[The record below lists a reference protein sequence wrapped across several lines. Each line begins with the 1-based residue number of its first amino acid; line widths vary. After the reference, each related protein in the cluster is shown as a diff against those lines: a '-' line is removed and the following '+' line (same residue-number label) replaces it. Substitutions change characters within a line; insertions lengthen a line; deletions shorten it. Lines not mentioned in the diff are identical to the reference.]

1 MKRFISALA
10 VLISVSFSFVFSIHA
25 QTPVRCFTNEMHQ
38 QLLQQFPE
46 LESESTFENWMSTKI
61 QQMQSMA
68 ITNGTYT
75 IPVVVHVIHNGE
87 AVGSGTNV
95 SFAAIQSQ
103 IDVLNED
110 FRKILGTNGYNTHPD
125 GADTQIE
132 FCLALRRP
140 DGSAFSAAEPGVNRI
155 NRNTAGFTA
164 PPFTT
169 TYIDATIKPW
179 TYNNNVPTATRGWDP
194 AKYMNIWL
202 CDISG
207 GILGYAQFPQSPL
220 GGMGCGT
227 QAASTDGVVF
237 LYNSIGKSSVT
248 GFPGPYNEGRTA
260 THEIGHW
267 LGLRHIWGDGGC
279 TVDDFCNDT
288 PLAGAPNYNCP
299 TGTNSCTAAP
309 DAGPDMIQ
317 NYMDYTNDLCMN
329 IFTNDQKM
337 RMRTVLENSPLRAT
351 LINSDACVPPNANDA
366 SIVNVTNPKGDNCPG
381 AITPTVTI
389 KNRGSSNLTSA
400 TISYNLDNGTPVTF
414 NWTGNLTPGST
425 ANVNLPNFTTT
436 LGQHL
441 FKAWS
446 SLPNGV
452 ADPSTTYDTSGIV
465 FMISNGINAPFTE
478 NFDGSIFPPD
488 VRWEVINTNND
499 CYEWVGASATS
510 ITGVLNNNAAQFPGF
525 QNTTGSTETL
535 VTPILTLP
543 CNATAAN
550 VQFDVAYRRRNN
562 TTANYERLYVEIS
575 ENCGA
580 TWNTTPIYDKTG
592 TTLQVLTNTITTY
605 YTPVGITDWRTETI
619 DLFPFITSTSKNIRL
634 RFRAVAANG
643 NNIYIDNFKF
653 NATTPGEINVTQS
666 TTTVL
671 DEGAFNVGSV
681 SVGSTVTTTFTI
693 SNTGTSN
700 LSLTGPIAV
709 TGNGFS
715 LGNSFGTTTVP
726 AGGTTTFSIVF
737 NPTTGGSVTGNV
749 SFGTND
755 CDESTFNFSIIG
767 IGAVTPPVADF
778 SASSQTIC
786 AGTSVIF
793 TNLSTG
799 ATSYSWNFG
808 TGASPT
814 ISTAT
819 NPTVTFGTPGV
830 YTITLVSSNTFGS
843 DTEIK
848 TNYITVLDANG
859 QALPLTEGFV
869 STATFP
875 YTNWSIINS
884 NNSPT
889 TWVRTTAAGNTPTT
903 GNAMMFD
910 NFNYNDGD
918 DDVVRL
924 PGVST
929 SGMSSAQL
937 QFDVAYAPY
946 DATYFDGLEV
956 LVSTDCGST
965 FTSVYSKSYTTLATA
980 GASTSVFTPTAAQW
994 RTETV
999 NLTPYIGFTKVIV
1012 AFKNL
1017 SGYGNRLFVDNIN
1030 LTGIPASNPPVASFT
1045 TSTTTICSG
1054 STVSF
1059 TNTSTGSPTSYNWS
1073 FPGGTPATSTLANP
1087 IVTYATPGN
1096 YTVALTATNSSGNNT
1111 STQTNLITVNA
1122 LPTVTSTNQTI
1133 CAGSSATLTA
1143 TGSTAGG
1150 TFNWSNGQTGSSI
1163 QVSPTSTS
1171 TYTVTYTA
1179 NGCTSSPATS
1189 VVTVNTAPTVTST
1202 NQTICAGSSATLT
1215 ATGSTAGGT
1224 FNWSNGQT
1232 GSSIQVSPTSTSTYT
1247 VTYTANGCTSS
1258 PATSVVTVN
1267 AAPTVTSTNQTICAG
1282 SSATLTATGST
1293 AGGTFNWSNGQTGS
1307 SIQVSPTTTSTYTVT
1322 YTANG
1327 CTSSPATSVVTVNT
1341 APTVTSTNQTI
1352 CAGSSATL
1360 TATGSTA
1367 GGTFNWSNGQTGSS
1381 IQVSPTT
1388 TSTYT
1393 VTYTANG
1400 CTSSPATS
1408 IVTVNAIPVLTG
1420 NSVSICSGGTAT
1432 LTANSTVSGGLFNW
1446 NTGQTGSTIS
1456 VSPVTT
1462 TIYTVTQSN
1471 NGCTST
1477 PLLLTVT
1484 VTTAPTISLTGATI
1498 CEGSSVN
1505 LSPQVSINGGSYSW
1519 NTGQSSPTLIVSP
1532 TTTTNYTVTYTVI
1545 GCAPV
1550 SSTALV
1556 TVQSLPTVNLGP
1568 DTTVCEYELPIVL
1581 STQNTTA
1588 GAQYSWSTGAIST
1601 SIQVNTGGLFSLT
1614 ASLNGCTDGDSI
1626 LVTVESCASVI
1637 NLEKELDI
1645 FPNPTSGMVYIQFD
1659 QSETYA
1665 IEVYNSIG
1673 QLVQRISGHEEEV
1686 NVNLT
1691 ALAEGIYQFVVSV
1704 NDQVSRIPVVKLH

>member
-1 MKRFISALA
+1 MA
-10 VLISVSFSFVFSIHA
+10 LISNLHA
-25 QTPVRCFTNEMHQ
+25 QTPVRCYTNEMHQ
-38 QLLQQFPE
+38 QLLQQFPD
-46 LESESTFENWMSTKI
+46 LESEGNFENWMATKI

-75 IPVVVHVIHNGE
+75 IPVVFHVIHNGE
-87 AVGSGTNV
+87 AVGTGTNV

-103 IDVLNED
+103 LDVLNED
-110 FRKILGTNGYNTHPD
+110 FRRILGSNGYNTNPD

-132 FCLALRRP
+132 FCMARRRP
-140 DGSAFSAAEPGVNRI
+140 DGSAFSATEPGVNRI
-155 NRNTAGFTA
+155 NRTTAGFTA
-164 PPFTT
+164 PPFATG
-169 TYIDATIKPW
+169 YIDGTIKTW
-179 TYNNNVPTATRGWDP
+179 TYNNNNPTATRGWDP

-207 GILGYAQFPQSPL
+207 GVLGYAQFPQSPL
-220 GGMGCGT
+220 GGMGCGA
-227 QAASTDGVVF
+227 QAAATDGVVF
-237 LYNSIGKSSVT
+237 LYNSIGKSAIT

-351 LINSDACVPPNANDA
+351 LINSDACVPPNPNDA

-389 KNRGSSNLTSA
+389 KNRGASNLTSA
-400 TISYNLDNGTPVTF
+400 TISYNIDNGTPVTF
-414 NWTGNLTPGST
+414 AWTGNLTPGST

-441 FKAWS
+441 FKSWS
-446 SLPNGV
+446 TLPNG
-452 ADPSTTYDTSGIV
+452 ATDPSTTYDTSGIF

-478 NFDGSIFPPD
+478 NFDGSVFPPD

-525 QNTTGSTETL
+525 QNSTGSTETL
-535 VTPILTLP
+535 VTPVLTLP

-575 ENCGA
+575 ENCGT
-580 TWNTTPIYDKTG
+580 TWAATPIYDKAG
-592 TTLQVLTNTITTY
+592 TVLQVLTNTITTY
-605 YTPVGITDWRTETI
+605 YTPVGISDWRTETI
-619 DLFPFITSTSKNIRL
+619 NLLPFVTSTSKNIRL

-666 TTTVL
+666 TTTIL
-671 DEGAFNVGSV
+671 DGGSANVGSV
-681 SVGSTVTTTFTI
+681 SVGSSVTTTFTI
-693 SNTGTSN
+693 NNTGTSN
-700 LSLTGPIAV
+700 LTLTGPISV
-709 TGNGFS
+709 TGAGFS
-715 LGNSFGTTTVP
+715 LGSSFGTTTVP
-726 AGGTTTFSIVF
+726 AGGTTNFTVVF
-737 NPTTGGSVTGNV
+737 NPTAGGQVSGNI

-755 CDESTFNFSIIG
+755 CDESTFNFAIIG
-767 IGAVTPPVADF
+767 IGAVTPPTADF
-778 SASSQTIC
+778 SASSLTIC
-786 AGTSVIF
+786 AGTSVTF

-814 ISTAT
+814 TSTSP
-819 NPTVTFGTPGV
+819 NPTVTFNTPGV
-830 YTITLVSSNTFGS
+830 YSITLVANNTYGS
-843 DTEIK
+843 DTETK
-848 TNYITVLDANG
+848 TNYISVVDANG
-859 QALPLTEGFV
+859 QALPLSQGFV
-869 STATFP
+869 NTGFP
-875 YTNWSIINS
+875 YANWNIVNA

-889 TWVRTTAAGNTPTT
+889 TWVRTTAAGNNPTT
-903 GNAMMFD
+903 GNSMMFD
-910 NFNYNDGD
+910 NYNYNDGD
-918 DDVVRL
+918 DDQVRL

-929 SGMSSAQL
+929 SGMASAQL

-946 DATYFDGLEV
+946 NTVNFDGLEV
-956 LVSTDCGST
+956 LVSTDCGNT
-965 FTSVYSKSYTTLATA
+965 FTSVYSKSYTVLATA
-980 GASTSVFTPTAAQW
+980 AATTASFTPTTAQW

-999 NLTPYIGFTKVIV
+999 NLTPYVGNSKVIV

-1030 LTGIPASNPPVASFT
+1030 LTGIPSSNPPVASFT
-1045 TSTTTICSG
+1045 TTTTTICSG
-1054 STVSF
+1054 STVSY
-1059 TNTSTGSPTSYNWS
+1059 TNTSTGSPTSYSWS
-1073 FPGGTPATSTLANP
+1073 FPGGTPSTSTLANP
-1087 IVTYATPGN
+1087 VVTYATPGI
-1096 YTVALTATNSSGNNT
+1096 YSVSLTATNGSGSNT
-1111 STQTNLITVNA
+1111 STQTNSIVVNA
-1122 LPTVTSTNQTI
+1122 VPTATSTNQTI
-1133 CAGSSATLTA
+1133 CAG
-1143 TGSTAGG
+1143 
-1150 TFNWSNGQTGSSI
+1150 
-1163 QVSPTSTS
+1163 
-1171 TYTVTYTA
+1171 
-1179 NGCTSSPATS
+1179 
-1189 VVTVNTAPTVTST
+1189 NT
-1202 NQTICAGSSATLT
+1202 
-1215 ATGSTAGGT
+1215 
-1224 FNWSNGQT
+1224 
-1232 GSSIQVSPTSTSTYT
+1232 
-1247 VTYTANGCTSS
+1247 
-1258 PATSVVTVN
+1258 
-1267 AAPTVTSTNQTICAG
+1267 
-1282 SSATLTATGST
+1282 ATLTATGST

-1307 SIQVSPTTTSTYTVT
+1307 SIQVSPTTTTNYTVT

-1327 CTSSPATSVVTVNT
+1327 CTSSPATSTVTVSA

-1352 CAGSSATL
+1352 CGGNTATL

-1388 TSTYT
+1388 TTSYT

-1408 IVTVNAIPVLTG
+1408 TVTVSAAPTVTSTNQTICGGNTATLTATGSTAGGTFNWSNGQTGSSIQVSPTTTTSYTVTYTANGCTSSPAASTVTVNAAPTVTSTNQSICAGSAATLTATGSTAGGTFNWSNGQTGSSIQVSPTTTTNYTVTYTANGCASAPATSIVTVNPIPVLSG

-1432 LTANSTVSGGLFNW
+1432 LAVTSSVTGGNYTWISGQSGNSITVSP
-1446 NTGQTGSTIS
+1446 TSTS
-1456 VSPVTT
+1456 S
-1462 TIYTVTQSN
+1462 YTVTHSA
-1471 NGCTST
+1471 NGCASA
-1477 PLLLTVT
+1477 PLTLTVN
-1484 VTTAPTISLTGATI
+1484 VTAAPSISLTGATA

-1505 LSPQVSINGGSYSW
+1505 LTPQVNIGGGTYSW
-1519 NTGQSSPTLIVSP
+1519 NTGQSSPTLTVAP
-1532 TTTTNYTVTYTVI
+1532 TATTTYTVTYTVS

-1550 SSTALV
+1550 NSSAIV
-1556 TVQSLPTVNLGP
+1556 TIQPLPTVDLGP
-1568 DTTVCEYELPIVL
+1568 DTVVCEYNLPIVL
-1581 STQNTTA
+1581 STQSSTA
-1588 GAQYSWSTGAIST
+1588 GAQYSWSTGAISS

-1614 ASLNGCTDGDSI
+1614 ANLNGCTDADSI
-1626 LVTVESCASVI
+1626 LVTVESCASI
-1637 NLEKELDI
+1637 SELENQVKLY
-1645 FPNPTSGMVYIQFD
+1645 PNPTTGIVFLNFN
-1659 QSETYA
+1659 ETEDVEIA
-1665 IEVYNSIG
+1665 LINSIG
-1673 QLVQRISGHEEEV
+1673 QCVRNISGKGEQMQIDISD
-1686 NVNLT
+1686 LS
-1691 ALAEGIYQFVVSV
+1691 EGMYQFVITL
-1704 NDQVSRIPVVKLH
+1704 NDRVSRIPLIKLN